1 MRTELGS
8 SSPRNTSA
16 ELKLKLLTE
25 RMHQWVKGEI
35 EGQPGSCKRNGN
47 AQVRRESSRNL
58 NFKLNLIT
66 PKPGFVSCMAV
77 PMDTQ

>member
-8 SSPRNTSA
+8 SSLRNTSA

-25 RMHQWVKGEI
+25 GMHQWVKGEI
-35 EGQPGSCKRNGN
+35 EGQPGSSKRNSN

-77 PMDTQ
+77 PMGT